1 MSNKQETTKAL
12 KNKETSNKTC
22 KSIEKKNNNKQ
33 KNKKFE
39 NKEKDESSAL
49 KIIKEVNE
57 LSPKENEYIGI
68 LENLKFKLKN
78 IEQNTENEENKLII
92 KNSEKEKRLQLLT
105 NSNLKIKKT
114 LNLLTEKIE
123 QIKSKL
129 GKNKN
134 GNSQTQ
140 KINKSYTKDKS
151 DEKLE
156 DKDFSKQDQDIKSKQ
171 KLINILSNENRSLK
185 KHLDHYYELN
195 TNNKI
200 YVEIRQKDNMKKNL
214 AKEIKIYETIIN
226 KHMTECVDKI
236 NKLKEEL
243 GQIQSNLSEQNLV
256 YHNKSKDYIYLQSK
270 FSLQKKE
277 DEKYYNELKNKQKF
291 LDMNKHPYLMNL
303 NSEKNE
309 AIKIYL
315 NKRNELSREIENGLI
330 AKYEKIVSLPK
341 IDINREGK
349 VVSSIFS
356 EEEMEKIKNL
366 YNDDEEKFQ
375 NFVEK
380 VTELERGENEN
391 KEGDELLEEYTQL
404 ENEVQEK
411 EENIFVEQHNLKKK
425 DNEIN
430 SMKQEYRNVL
440 KKNIKLKKEEK
451 NLKENLDKI
460 KYKYSTIIKQQ
471 NAHKEI
477 NNIID
482 GINDIVTGSKK
493 NKEKIEEENNNKE
506 KKEEN
511 NEGDN
516 IEQKNEENNENN
528 ELEEEFEGEEGENQ
542 NEEQYEENED
552 N

>member
-12 KNKETSNKTC
+12 KNKETSNKTS

-78 IEQNTENEENKLII
+78 IEQNTETEENKLII

-349 VVSSIFS
+349 IVSSIFS
-356 EEEMEKIKNL
+356 EEEMEKIKNEMEKKIIEND
-366 YNDDEEKFQ
+366 YNNIDND
-375 NFVEK
+375 N
-380 VTELERGENEN
+380 GSN
-391 KEGDELLEEYTQL
+391 KENG
-404 ENEVQEK
+404 
-411 EENIFVEQHNLKKK
+411 
-425 DNEIN
+425 
-430 SMKQEYRNVL
+430 
-440 KKNIKLKKEEK
+440 
-451 NLKENLDKI
+451 
-460 KYKYSTIIKQQ
+460 
-471 NAHKEI
+471 
-477 NNIID
+477 NNII
-482 GINDIVTGSKK
+482 
-493 NKEKIEEENNNKE
+493 NNK
-506 KKEEN
+506 
-511 NEGDN
+511 DN
-516 IEQKNEENNENN
+516 KDKNEIDKKPKKKSVIFSINLIYKLFSFMMNHPNLN
-528 ELEEEFEGEEGENQ
+528 
-542 NEEQYEENED
+542 YEIERIISILWTYYYRNYYSLVMYLVLFCSFFLLIE
-552 N
+552 

>member
-12 KNKETSNKTC
+12 KNKETSNKTS

-78 IEQNTENEENKLII
+78 IEQNTETEENKLII

-349 VVSSIFS
+349 IVSSIFS

-366 YNDDEEKFQ
+366 YENDEEKFN
-375 NFVEK
+375 NFIDK
-380 VTELERGENEN
+380 VTELERGGITDV
-391 KEGDELLEEYTQL
+391 EGEELIGTCSDL
-404 ENEVQEK
+404 EK
-411 EENIFVEQHNLKKK
+411 EIKLNEENVFLEKHKLKNK
-425 DNEIN
+425 DLEIN
-430 SMKQEYRNVL
+430 QIKQDYRNKL
-440 KKNIKLKKEEK
+440 KKNLKLKKEEK
-451 NLKENLDKI
+451 SLKDNLEKV
-460 KYKYSTIIKQQ
+460 KYQYNNIIYKQ
-471 NAHKEI
+471 NTHKEI

-493 NKEKIEEENNNKE
+493 NKEKIEEENDNKE
-506 KKEEN
+506 
-511 NEGDN
+511 
-516 IEQKNEENNENN
+516 KNEENNENN